1 MAMLSNAGF
10 DFASPF
16 RFSPMARFFERVF
29 ISAELGM
36 RKPFQEIY
44 EEVAEELSI
53 TPGEMIFIDNK
64 QENVDGAASLGILT
78 HLFVTADGL
87 RSFLEGLAVQTPIRP
102 ARAAF
107 RLAAAA
113 GRVLHL
119 ADQLLDDVLEE
130 QHPAVVSP
138 ASSNTRARCTPERR
152 MRGQRVLQ
160 VGGLAAP
167 RSADGCASAAPA
179 R

>member
-1 MAMLSNAGF
+1 MALLSNAGF

-53 TPGEMIFIDNK
+53 TPGEMIFVDNK
-64 QENVDGAASLGILT
+64 QENVDGAASLGIQT
-78 HLFVTADGL
+78 HLFVAAAGL
-87 RSFLEGLAVQTPIRP
+87 RSFLEELATQASASS

-107 RLAAAA
+107 L
-113 GRVLHL
+113 
-119 ADQLLDDVLEE
+119 
-130 QHPAVVSP
+130 
-138 ASSNTRARCTPERR
+138 
-152 MRGQRVLQ
+152 
-160 VGGLAAP
+160 
-167 RSADGCASAAPA
+167 
-179 R
+179 